1 VPKCVVCGH
10 EDKDLRKHIKEH
22 GLSSQLYKAKF
33 PGYTLI
39 DEALHESL
47 KQMWRNK
54 ANLKEKRKREKA
66 LAATLEQQ
74 GIKPAETEQKQ
85 EKDIKS
91 PTYSGKWLEY
101 YTSIKQKY
109 IDEYKFAEGPELE
122 DLLFFLVSNRQ
133 LQEEYDNLANSGSM
147 AAVLGSDLLKNIR
160 SNNERIQNLLVT
172 LIEFKQTREQTQ
184 DVVNLHNE
192 TIKKAYEFI
201 KANYGSF
208 SYRCSSCGQ
217 MLDNFGFPHHFFEG
231 TEKYTVFSKELWDL
245 VVMRKIPIEYAA
257 FVLHT
262 SIEGLINT
270 AALRGEPKIDV
281 VIPEAERCLAE
292 LHDVNEA

>member
-1 VPKCVVCGH
+1 MPKCVVCGY

-22 GLSSQLYKAKF
+22 NLSSQLYKAKF
-33 PGYTLI
+33 PGYALI

-47 KQMWRNK
+47 KLMWRNK
-54 ANLKEKRKREKA
+54 ANLKEKRKREKV
-66 LAATLEQQ
+66 LQQ
-74 GIKPAETEQKQ
+74 QELKTAEIGQNQ
-85 EKDIKS
+85 GKDIKS

-101 YTSIKQKY
+101 YSSIKQKY

-133 LQEEYDNLANSGSM
+133 LQEEYDNLAMSGSM

-172 LIEFKQTREQTQ
+172 LIEFKQTREKTQ

-192 TIKKAYEFI
+192 TIKKAAEFI

-208 SYRCSSCGQ
+208 SFRCSSCGQ

-270 AALRGEPKIDV
+270 AQLRGEPKIEV

>member
-1 VPKCVVCGH
+1 MPKCVICGY

-22 GLSSQLYKAKF
+22 NLSSQLYKAKF

-47 KQMWRNK
+47 KLMWRNK
-54 ANLKEKRKREKA
+54 ANLKEKRKREKV
-66 LAATLEQQ
+66 LQQ
-74 GIKPAETEQKQ
+74 QEINTAETGQNQ
-85 EKDIKS
+85 GKDIKS

-101 YTSIKQKY
+101 YSSIKQKY

-133 LQEEYDNLANSGSM
+133 LQEEYDNLAMSGSM

-172 LIEFKQTREQTQ
+172 LIEFKQTREKTQ

-192 TIKKAYEFI
+192 TIKKAADFI
-201 KANYGSF
+201 KQNYGSF
-208 SYRCSSCGQ
+208 SFRCSSCGQ

-270 AALRGEPKIDV
+270 AQLRGEPKIEV